1 MNTERMADKLAD
13 LIFGMRTPRS
23 PEQTGA
29 GNHLVAFRF
38 APDRDISMVGR
49 LPVNEEAA
57 PSAGNTEDGTAAQ
70 SATKDTAIITDE
82 TEESQGV

>member
-1 MNTERMADKLAD
+1 MNMERMADKLTD
-13 LIFGMRTPRS
+13 LMFGMRTPRS

-38 APDRDISMVGR
+38 TSDGDISMVGR
-49 LPVNEEAA
+49 LPADEEAA
-57 PSAGNTEDGTAAQ
+57 PSAGNTEDGKAAQ
-70 SATKDTAIITDE
+70 SAQKDTVIITDE